1 MPGFSSLNDIAITLQ
16 TQILHALS
24 SAPDIDFPVTAD
36 TLPLAPP
43 SDDLASEVVAVL
55 YLYHIEIDPHLRN
68 RKLMPDSADPSLMT
82 RPPLPLQL
90 RFLFV
95 PVASDDGTNQLLL
108 GRVLQHFHDTPSFRP
123 LPGSPLESHRG
134 EASPQFRVR
143 FDLTS
148 YQDLAQL
155 WSGLSQPFRLSA
167 GFLVDVVT
175 IDSALTAEEVPRAG
189 SMIGLVRNAARGA
202 GS

>member
-1 MPGFSSLNDIAITLQ
+1 M
-16 TQILHALS
+16 
-24 SAPDIDFPVTAD
+24 TAE

-43 SDDLASEVVAVL
+43 SDELSSDVVAVL

-68 RKLMPDSADPSLMT
+68 RKLIPDSADPSLMIK
-82 RPPLPLQL
+82 PPLPLQL

-95 PVASDDGTNQLLL
+95 PLSTDDDRNQLML

-123 LPGSPLESHRG
+123 IPGSPLGTSRG
-134 EASPQFRVR
+134 GAPAQLRVR

-155 WSGLSQPFRLSA
+155 WSGLSRPFRLSA
-167 GFLVDVVT
+167 GLLVDIVT
-175 IDSALTAEEVPRAG
+175 IDSAWPPKKCLAPGR
-189 SMIGLVRNAARGA
+189 
-202 GS
+202 